1 VRVPAHPI
9 LFQKV
14 SLFFFL
20 TLSKSKKRRPNAYPN
35 LEGLKTTIP
44 NLQLQKIDQKAEKER
59 DHETEKERQTECF
72 LTADFFLRGFNE
84 VGNFTMR
91 NGRRNYFTVPTVT
104 KFTKGSS
111 SGAQLPDSGDVHF
124 RIPPPRHCQDHVANM
139 SGCQALER
147 RLFSVFCF
155 AFDLKFDQ
163 SLEMIP
169 Q

>member
-1 VRVPAHPI
+1 M
-9 LFQKV
+9 LFD
-14 SLFFFL
+14 SW
-20 TLSKSKKRRPNAYPN
+20 
-35 LEGLKTTIP
+35 
-44 NLQLQKIDQKAEKER
+44 
-59 DHETEKERQTECF
+59 
-72 LTADFFLRGFNE
+72 FFLRGFNE

-169 Q
+169 QWWSPQRWVSSSMVALRKTRFLTICWGVSHFWIKHTVQFMFWMSALMFETCALHVVPDTWWWIVLLVS